1 MAICGRCQ
9 KVISPQYSLRQ
20 LLAWGKL
27 PRPVMCETCRQQ
39 FTKIELQTACV
50 RCGRQGTTPLWTCAD
65 CERWQ
70 KMKAV
75 CSISNQALYQ
85 YDATMK
91 AFMQQYKFMGDLR
104 LAGSFQTELGQVIKQ
119 REIDSVVV
127 MPVSEHTFAKRG
139 FNQAE
144 GLLPPE
150 IVQCRALQVI
160 GTEKVQQSTQRRA
173 QRMNRE
179 QPFQTVNTAEIK
191 QQLQHKR
198 LLIFDDVYTTGRTM
212 HFAAQ
217 ALQVFEPISL
227 VGFTLAR

>member
-1 MAICGRCQ
+1 
-9 KVISPQYSLRQ
+9 
-20 LLAWGKL
+20 
-27 PRPVMCETCRQQ
+27 
-39 FTKIELQTACV
+39 
-50 RCGRQGTTPLWTCAD
+50 
-65 CERWQ
+65 
-70 KMKAV
+70 MKAV